1 MKKFTKIMS
10 LLLALVMLFSLA
22 ACQTG
27 TPEET
32 TKPQGGAETT
42 APAKETEATE
52 ATEPALGL
60 LDPYPETVTL
70 SCSRT
75 LDGISGYPEGIT
87 NDNTGYVTYIL
98 DALNIQCTTAFE
110 AKSGEDY
117 DRQVSLGIAS
127 GEIPDV
133 MVIRGN
139 GSGSGLSFLQELVDN
154 DLIMDLTELYETY
167 GSETMKAN
175 YASYGE
181 AVLGMATI
189 DGKLWALPYCAGMF
203 YPMVWVRQD
212 WIEALDLKVDEDGD
226 EIITREELVD
236 IAKAFMAADPGK
248 SGAPVGLA
256 LSSVSTHGQM
266 DILTDSFGAYT
277 LRYLRNEDG
286 TVSHGSTDPKMK
298 EALAWMAE
306 LYEEGILDPQFGVRT
321 WDGVSELLTNGQL
334 GIYTQNWAS
343 SVSTVYEMDPNAH
356 FVCYNID
363 NGEGKV
369 NFPAPLATSDRYVV
383 ISKECKNP
391 EAVFKILE
399 LINFNWGTL
408 SAAEK
413 EAVAPELVEQ
423 VAAGIGSHAR
433 PIGTDI
439 MHAQFSYNT
448 QVKPALDY
456 FETGSTDYPNFDPE
470 NNSYYKSLVAWN
482 EDPTNMAAA
491 DWTRYHTRF
500 EAALHA
506 HTLSANDSYVIEYPV
521 YALTETMQSN
531 PVDLQGMME
540 EYFVKIIVGEL
551 PLDAFDKYVTQRNA
565 QGDADICAELAALY
579 E

>member
-42 APAKETEATE
+42 APAKETEAAE

-70 SCSRT
+70 SFSRT
-75 LDGISGYPEGIT
+75 LDGISSYSEGIT
-87 NDNTGYVTYIL
+87 NDKNGYVSYIL
-98 DALNIQCTTAFE
+98 NALNIQCTTAFE

-127 GEIPDV
+127 EEIPDI
-133 MVIRGN
+133 MIIRGN
-139 GSGSGLSFLQELVDN
+139 GNGSGLSFLQELVDN
-154 DLIMDLTELYETY
+154 DLIMDLTELYETW
-167 GSETMKAN
+167 GSETMKEN

-236 IAKAFMAADPGK
+236 IAKAFMEADPGK
-248 SGAPVGLA
+248 SGDPVGLA

-266 DILTDSFGAYT
+266 DILTDSFGAYA

-306 LYEEGILDPQFGVRT
+306 LYEEGVLDPQFGVRT
-321 WDGVSELLTNGQL
+321 WDGITELLINGQL
-334 GIYTQNWAS
+334 GIYIQSWATAAS
-343 SVSTVYEMDPNAH
+343 ATYEMDPNAH

-369 NFPAPLATSDRYVV
+369 NFPTPLATADRYVV
-383 ISKECKNP
+383 VSKECEHP

-399 LINFNWGTL
+399 LINYNWRTL
-408 SAAEK
+408 SADEK
-413 EAVAPELVEQ
+413 QAVAPDLFEQ
-423 VAAGIGSHAR
+423 IRNGISTHAR
-433 PIGTDI
+433 PICTDI
-439 MHAQFSYNT
+439 LHAQFSYNT
-448 QVKPALDY
+448 QIKPAMDY
-456 FETGSTDYPNFDPE
+456 YTTGSTDYPNFDPE
-470 NNSYYKSLVAWN
+470 SNSYLRSLVAWN
-482 EDPTNMAAA
+482 TDPTNMEVA
-491 DWTRYHTRF
+491 DWTLYETRF

-506 HTLSANDSYVIEYPV
+506 HTLSENESYNMVYPV
-521 YALTETMQSN
+521 YALTETMQMN
-531 PVDLQGMME
+531 PVDLQGMMD
-540 EYFVKIIVGEL
+540 EYFIKIIVGEL
-551 PLDAFDKYVTQRNA
+551 PINAFDEYVTQRNA